1 MHSRAGRLV
10 RSVALGAMGL
20 FITANPVPADD
31 LFDYGA
37 YLSSECT
44 TCHRLDGGGD
54 HTIPPIIGWPEDL
67 FIQAIDRYRRGVSTN
82 AIMQNVAR
90 SLGEEETAALAR
102 YFSQQENG
110 E

>member
-1 MHSRAGRLV
+1 
-10 RSVALGAMGL
+10 VALGAIGL
-20 FITANPVPADD
+20 LIATGPAPADE

-54 HTIPPIIGWPEDL
+54 HAIPPIIGWPEDL
-67 FIQAIDRYRRGVSTN
+67 FIQTIDRYRRGVLTN
-82 AIMQNVAR
+82 AIMRNVAR

-102 YFSQQENG
+102 FFSQQQDG

>member
-10 RSVALGAMGL
+10 PSVILGAIGL
-20 FITANPVPADD
+20 LFVTGPVAADD

-44 TCHRLDGGGD
+44 SCHRLDGGGD
-54 HTIPPIIGWPEDL
+54 ITIPPIIGWPEDI
-67 FIQAIDRYRRGVSTN
+67 FIQTIDRYRRGVLTN

-102 YFSQQENG
+102 FFSQQENG

>member
-1 MHSRAGRLV
+1 VHSGAGRLV
-10 RSVALGAMGL
+10 RSMALAAMCL
-20 FITANPVPADD
+20 IITADPVPADE

-44 TCHRLDGGGD
+44 TCHRLDGAADGA
-54 HTIPPIIGWPEDL
+54 IPSIVGLSEEH
-67 FIQAIDRYRRGVSTN
+67 FIRVMNDYRRGELN
-82 AIMQNVAR
+82 NPIMQNVAR

-102 YFSQQENG
+102 FFSQQENR